1 VDELSTYE
9 PFATAADF
17 AAYAR
22 MPLNEFDT
30 ASAELYLAA
39 ASLVIRNACGWQ
51 VWPQLV
57 DDELLVDGHGGR
69 HLMLPASRV
78 ADVSSVTLHW
88 QNADDTELDPS
99 AYRWTRAGC
108 ITLYPTSAA
117 SFWGPGALV
126 WDDWTSVGYSWPFRQ
141 KAATVIATHGFVNNP
156 LDLKLLTCALA
167 GRAFAGPLPLGR
179 QQAGQVSVSGPKERS
194 DGTLPG
200 IDLTQNDMRRLTG
213 YMGGYR

>member
-1 VDELSTYE
+1 MDELSTYD

-39 ASLVIRNACGWQ
+39 ASLAIRNVCGWQ

-57 DDELLVDGHGGR
+57 DDELLVEGRGGR

-78 ADVSSVTLHW
+78 ADVSSVVLHW
-88 QNADDTELDPS
+88 QNADDTELDPT
-99 AYRWTRAGC
+99 AYRWTRAGL
-108 ITLYPTSAA
+108 ITLFPTSTS

-126 WDDWTSVGYSWPFRQ
+126 WDEACAGYTWPFRQ
-141 KAATVIATHGFVNNP
+141 NAATITATHGLVNNP
-156 LDLKLLTCALA
+156 IDLKLFACQLA
-167 GRAFAGPLPLGR
+167 GRAFASPLPIGR
-179 QQAGQVSVSGPKERS
+179 QQAGQILIAGPTPRP
-194 DGTLPG
+194 DGTLAG
-200 IDLTQNDMRRLTG
+200 IEISPAERARLTG